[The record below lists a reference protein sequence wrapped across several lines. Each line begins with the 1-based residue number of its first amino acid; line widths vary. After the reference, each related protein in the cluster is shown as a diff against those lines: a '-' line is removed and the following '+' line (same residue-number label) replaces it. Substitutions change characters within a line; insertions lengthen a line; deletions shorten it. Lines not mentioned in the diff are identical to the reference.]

1 MKEWMKT
8 VHPTAI
14 FEIIMVLLGKG
25 SQSDYSLNK
34 ANFDIVLLIATKLFS
49 HPYWP
54 ADFPTG

>member
-1 MKEWMKT
+1 MKS
-8 VHPTAI
+8 VHPTAV